1 MEELFVAKFPFRDF
15 KLIENDVSKLR
26 KDQISQFLGLPQ
38 KESNKAKKNEL
49 VSQILE
55 KIKDNEFLQ
64 RKLYR
69 DFAFEFSMYPS
80 QVEEM
85 LNITKTERNRWKNEG
100 KLKTVGKGAF
110 KKGSNYIEYDVFE
123 VIQIS
128 SITQEQI
135 KKWREEHK
143 QKVFESR
150 KKAAKKSVTTR
161 KINKSL
167 QKKFYE
173 EEWKPMLLKWRS
185 TNGYLAA
192 TLQLAYWTVWVSRW
206 AKEFHIK
213 AMNAKTKKEEYQEK
227 QESFYEM
234 KNKAI
239 HLLHNSIYSKLT
251 FYQPD
256 NPDKVECIHLC
267 KKHYEWW
274 CIERKDY
281 YYPVRHY
288 YFDNEKQIKKCK
300 ECQVTIFKDYYSLY
314 YLEIGDER
322 LPEFS
327 FSFHTPYPIGLEFL
341 PDKEALPIA
350 KEHYEQEGIFR
361 FGRSLFEEEKVV
373 FSQKEVLKQFK
384 EATITFKLY
393 LSED

>member
-213 AMNAKTKKEEYQEK
+213 AMNAKTKKK
-227 QESFYEM
+227 NIK
-234 KNKAI
+234 KNKKAFM
-239 HLLHNSIYSKLT
+239 K
-251 FYQPD
+251 
-256 NPDKVECIHLC
+256 
-267 KKHYEWW
+267 
-274 CIERKDY
+274 
-281 YYPVRHY
+281 
-288 YFDNEKQIKKCK
+288 
-300 ECQVTIFKDYYSLY
+300 
-314 YLEIGDER
+314 
-322 LPEFS
+322 
-327 FSFHTPYPIGLEFL
+327 
-341 PDKEALPIA
+341 
-350 KEHYEQEGIFR
+350 
-361 FGRSLFEEEKVV
+361 
-373 FSQKEVLKQFK
+373 
-384 EATITFKLY
+384 
-393 LSED
+393 